1 MRPPMRAD
9 CSPTSVR
16 EIQSRVLAALRS
28 PGEIVDPIEPGL
40 FLAPPAGSIERRW
53 TIYRNA
59 YVVRL
64 AQAIE
69 DDYPAIARITGADAF
84 RALCRRYVTAF
95 PPHSYDI
102 GRAGERLADYLP
114 GDPIATDLPFL
125 SDLARLERALV
136 EAMVSPDHETL
147 HWDEV
152 VAMPADTFAET
163 PLPLAPATRL
173 LDSPWPLAALW
184 LAKDQPNHTIDI
196 PLQGHPAVILV
207 TRQGLEPRWRSID
220 ADERAI
226 VRAAR
231 EATSPASLLQAG
243 VFGDAEDASLRLVR
257 ALQRV
262 VGYGAFRSLR
272 LPGAADGAP
281 LSKEVP

>member
-1 MRPPMRAD
+1 M
-9 CSPTSVR
+9 
-16 EIQSRVLAALRS
+16 QSRVLAALRS
-28 PGEIVDPIEPGL
+28 PGEIIDPGDPSL

-64 AQAIE
+64 AEAIE

-95 PPHSYDI
+95 PPHSHDI

-136 EAMVSPDHETL
+136 EAVVSPDQETL
-147 HWDEV
+147 CWDEV
-152 VAMPADTFAET
+152 VAMPADEFAEN
-163 PLPLAPATRL
+163 PLPLAFATSL
-173 LDSPWPLAALW
+173 HDSPWPLAALW
-184 LAKDQPNHTIDI
+184 LAKDQPNHAIDI
-196 PLQGHPAVILV
+196 PLEGHPSVILV
-207 TRQGLEPRWRSID
+207 TRQGMEPRWRSID

-226 VRAAR
+226 VRAAQ
-231 EATSPASLLQAG
+231 EAASPASLLQSG
-243 VFGDAEDASLRLVR
+243 VFGQADDASLRLVS

-262 VGYGAFRSLR
+262 VNYGAFRSLR